1 MPSAHTIT
9 ITGASGQHSFEL
21 VLPNSSSG
29 LPAPRCA
36 FPSSRPRPDIQ
47 LPPLFS
53 SLSRYFLCVFL
64 SFSSLLCSAL
74 LCSALL
80 CSALLCSALLCSA
93 LLCSALLFSSLLF
106 SSLLFSS
113 LLFSSL
119 LFSSLLFSSLLPS
132 LLFSSLLPS
141 LLFSFPF
148 SSLDSWLL
156 LLTNVVK
163 TQSQNDVLC
172 SAGVRKLAPC
182 DGPPTLVPGE
192 NPSPSDAAT
201 TAGVSAAGSG
211 SGSGGSASSTSY
223 PLGVAA
229 PAPASPLPA
238 PRVEVRKSRGFFLT
252 IVPSLS
258 WQIIV
263 TDTCV

>member
-1 MPSAHTIT
+1 MKENSEQTQKIAPFPTPS
-9 ITGASGQHSFEL
+9 
-21 VLPNSSSG
+21 
-29 LPAPRCA
+29 PAPSKIYQDRLGT
-36 FPSSRPRPDIQ
+36 STVVLRTI
-47 LPPLFS
+47 
-53 SLSRYFLCVFL
+53 SRYSSKSSWLL
-64 SFSSLLCSAL
+64 LISLL
-74 LCSALL
+74 
-80 CSALLCSALLCSA
+80 
-93 LLCSALLFSSLLF
+93 FSLLF

-119 LFSSLLFSSLLPS
+119 LFSSLF
-132 LLFSSLLPS
+132 PS